1 MPCGCQIAVSSGSSH
16 GEPVTARSE
25 SSLLDHC
32 GSGETRSRAG
42 ECRQGKQHV
51 AEKQCWRMGRRGP
64 NSLPASACFQLT
76 ECVHTVD
83 VGVCA
88 SSGVSH
94 QGLVPWVPGVKV
106 VWYLAKGMGWGGHYS
121 LQWGSRMVLFPGG
134 VYSCVSL

>member
-1 MPCGCQIAVSSGSSH
+1 MPCGCQIAVSSGISH

-32 GSGETRSRAG
+32 WSGETRSRAG

-76 ECVHTVD
+76 ERVHCRRGGMCKQWCEPSRLGALGTE
-83 VGVCA
+83 
-88 SSGVSH
+88 
-94 QGLVPWVPGVKV
+94 VKV
-106 VWYLAKGMGWGGHYS
+106 VWYLGKGMG
-121 LQWGSRMVLFPGG
+121 
-134 VYSCVSL
+134 